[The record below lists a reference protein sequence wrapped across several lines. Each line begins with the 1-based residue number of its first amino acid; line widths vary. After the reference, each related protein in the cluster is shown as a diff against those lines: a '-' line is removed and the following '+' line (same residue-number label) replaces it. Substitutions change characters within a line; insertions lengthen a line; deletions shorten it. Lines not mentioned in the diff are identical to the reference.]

1 MEETKP
7 IRVLMAKIGLDGHD
21 RGVRVVSRALRDAG
35 LEVIYTGPWQTPEQV
50 AEGALQEDVD
60 IIGISSLA
68 YDHVLVP
75 KLVSLLK
82 EKGLGSVP
90 VVVGG
95 IVPDEDAKKLQKA
108 GVAGVFHPGANLDE
122 MVVFMKSAARKH

>member
-75 KLVSLLK
+75 KLIRLLE
-82 EKGLGSVP
+82 EKGLDNVP

-95 IVPDEDAKKLQKA
+95 IVPDEDAQMLEKS
-108 GVAGVFHPGANLDE
+108 GVAKVFHPGANLE
-122 MVVFMKSAARKH
+122 EIINYMKSVARKH